1 MARTE
6 RSTNFDVP
14 SRMPVGIPGLHAIDR
29 QRAAENFPVA
39 LRVLPQ
45 AVRDDLI
52 AIYGYARL
60 VDDIGDEYAG
70 DRLAALDWLEH
81 DVLAAPGDRAE
92 HPVVRR
98 LTPTIRARGLPLQP
112 FLDLIEANRRDQ
124 TVHRYSTF
132 GELLDYCKF
141 SATPVGRLVLAV
153 FGVDDAELVQLSDD
167 VCSALQVIEHLQD
180 VGEDYHAG
188 RVYLAK
194 DDLDAFHL
202 TDDDLGAD
210 SASYELRCLIAFQWA
225 RARQL
230 LRSGRPLTRRL
241 HGWSRPAIAGFVAG
255 GEAALDAILAAQ
267 FDVLGVDCKPRRA
280 RVAWHALSL
289 LVGKAD

>member
-1 MARTE
+1 
-6 RSTNFDVP
+6 
-14 SRMPVGIPGLHAIDR
+14 MPVGIPGTHAIDH
-29 QRAAENFPVA
+29 QRDAENFPVA
-39 LRVLPQ
+39 LRVLPR

-60 VDDIGDEYAG
+60 VDDIGDEYEG
-70 DRLAALDWLEH
+70 DRLAALDWLQH
-81 DVLAAPGDRAE
+81 DIEAAFDGHAE
-92 HPVVRR
+92 QPVADHPVLRR

-124 TVHRYSTF
+124 SKQRYATF

-141 SATPVGRLVLAV
+141 SANPVGRLVLAV
-153 FGVDDAELVQLSDD
+153 FGVDDAESLRLSDD
-167 VCSALQVIEHLQD
+167 VCSGLQVVEHLQD
-180 VGEDYHAG
+180 VGEDYRAG

-210 SASYELRCLIAFQWA
+210 SASYHLRCLIAFQWS

-230 LRSGRPLTRRL
+230 LRSGRPLARRL

-255 GEAALDAILAAQ
+255 GEAALDSILDAQ

-280 RVAWHALSL
+280 RVARHACSL
-289 LVGKAD
+289 LLGKAD